1 MQGFRQ
7 WWAVGASILEQKRVF
22 EETGK
27 NYSWNMIGTN
37 TDDPN
42 GSPNHQ
48 PLYFDNPYWSR
59 YNNYTED
66 SRDRSFGNV
75 SLSYDVNDNFN
86 VLGRLTFD
94 NVNEVREQ
102 RANVAVGT
110 GGKGANL
117 FDDQPGYQVQN
128 RVRSE
133 YNYDLIFSYFTDLTD
148 NIDLSAIAGYN
159 LRVQTGIIPLL
170 KQMEV
175 EFPRYFSLTNSVN
188 PLTALM

>member
-1 MQGFRQ
+1 
-7 WWAVGASILEQKRVF
+7 
-22 EETGK
+22 
-27 NYSWNMIGTN
+27 MIGTN

-159 LRVQTGIIPLL
+159 LRVQNWDHTTAQTNGGLN
-170 KQMEV
+170 
-175 EFPRYFSLTNSVN
+175 FPDIFSLSNSVN
-188 PLTALM
+188 PLTAADVSQYDAQKKS